1 MRVVVLQGFHDSKFC
16 LSISPGQV
24 DFSAGQ
30 QDYSYL
36 LFVVDFLTKFERWF
50 LL

>member
-24 DFSAGQ
+24 DFSAEQTENTVRHTTFG
-30 QDYSYL
+30 STG
-36 LFVVDFLTKFERWF
+36 V
-50 LL
+50 